1 MSPEV
6 RENMPHA
13 DDGLL
18 HAYLDGEL
26 TGAERDH
33 FLAHQAECVT
43 CRTRLEEERALAA
56 RAADLLARAAPA
68 VRAPAGFAAVARSHA
83 PRWRIP
89 AAWAA
94 TVTIAFVMGWYVQG
108 ARLAREVAKQAR
120 PFEEERVRISPP
132 EVRAPFSNDM
142 KTPRR
147 SIKVAPTPPP
157 ATGAAREDAPSQL
170 TARAAPSA
178 PVAAAASRELDAWPA
193 LDADAARTLLG
204 RAPAVL
210 PGRPI
215 RRMARSPTDNT
226 VVVIEQEWRP
236 GIVLRLYERRA
247 INAGQVDAA
256 QPSAGR
262 DRSAPGAKTALRGEL
277 RGENLARYVSSLRVE
292 IAGPLSSDSLAQLLD
307 SLE

>member
-1 MSPEV
+1 MSVEV
-6 RENMPHA
+6 RENMLHA
-13 DDGLL
+13 DEGLL

-26 TGAERDH
+26 TGAERDR
-33 FLAHQAECVT
+33 FLAHQAECAA
-43 CRTRLEEERALAA
+43 CRTRLEEERALVA

-68 VRAPAGFAAVARSHA
+68 GRAPADFGAITRSHA

-94 TVTIAFVMGWYVQG
+94 TVTMAFVLGWYVQG
-108 ARLAREVAKQAR
+108 ERLAHEVAEQAK

-132 EVRAPFSNDM
+132 EVRAPESKAM
-142 KTPRR
+142 KAPRR
-147 SIKVAPTPPP
+147 SIQVVPTPPP
-157 ATGAAREDAPSQL
+157 ATGAVREDAPSTL
-170 TARAAPSA
+170 TARAATPSA
-178 PVAAAASRELDAWPA
+178 PVEVAASRDELDAWPA
-193 LDADAARTLLG
+193 LDADAARALLG

-215 RRMARSPTDNT
+215 RRMARSPTDDS

-247 INAGQVDAA
+247 ISAGQVDAA
-256 QPSAGR
+256 QPSAER
-262 DRSAPGAKTALRGEL
+262 DRSAPGAKAAL

-292 IAGPLSSDSLAQLLD
+292 IAGPLASDSLAQLLD
-307 SLE
+307 SVE